1 MMILLGEF
9 ETEVRLIKGR
19 LLEISVHNIYNQSE
33 AFTFVIQRSNN
44 HKFSTAWRDSGNNVS
59 TIELRRIH
67 I

>member
-19 LLEISVHNIYNQSE
+19 LLEISVYNTYNQSE
-33 AFTFVIQRSNN
+33 AFTFVIQRSKN
-44 HKFSTAWRDSGNNVS
+44 HKFSTSFRDSGSNVS
-59 TIELRRIH
+59 TIELRLIQ